1 MKVLTITSA
10 KFPVICGSLADK
22 IIQSK
27 FHPDIII
34 GIRNGG
40 GYVGMELAKSF
51 REAKY
56 TEVEIR
62 RKGSNNKNNKYVRR
76 FIAWLPL
83 RLNNWLRIAES
94 QLLKKKK
101 HIRLGNISFDKHISN
116 LLLAKGQNI
125 LLVDD
130 AIDSGATIAKLVGY
144 INANYPDNNIKVAVI
159 TVTTA
164 SPIIDADFY
173 LYHDNT
179 LIRFPWAI
187 DAQKQG
193 KPLS

>member
-10 KFPVICGSLADK
+10 EFSMICGSLADK
-22 IIQSK
+22 IMLSK
-27 FHPDIII
+27 FHPDVIV
-34 GIRNGG
+34 GIRTGG
-40 GYVGMELAKSF
+40 SYVGTELAKSF
-51 REAKY
+51 RDAKY

-62 RKGSNNKNNKYVRR
+62 RKGSNNKNNNKYLRR
-76 FIAWLPL
+76 VIAWLPQ

-94 QLLKKKK
+94 QLLKRKKR
-101 HIRLGNISFDKHISN
+101 HIRIGEISFDKHISD
-116 LLLAKGQNI
+116 LLLAKGRNI

-130 AIDSGATIAKLVGY
+130 AIDSGATIAKLIGY
-144 INANYPDNNIKVAVI
+144 INANYPGNIIKAAVI

-187 DAQKQG
+187 DA
-193 KPLS
+193 